1 MKDTNRPTLFIF
13 RSPILWGLLA
23 AAGFYGLIH
32 GGLIDHPLL
41 QRYFASHPVEYVAA
55 GMFFIGL
62 AMLVLRGM
70 DMLGQYPLLGHEL
83 LGPDLQER
91 NPAESAD
98 LLLGRLER
106 VPDAH
111 RNNLLVRRLRDVLK
125 HVRAR
130 ASAEGVDEQLAQL
143 ADTEA
148 DRTHQSYAL
157 FRVIVWAIPILGFLG
172 TVIGITHAL
181 ANLAPDQLE
190 NSLPSVMDGLGVAF
204 DTTALALALTIVLMF
219 AQFLIGRVEDTLL
232 RRVDEQA
239 RDELEGRFEPADS
252 GHNDWLPAIR
262 PMTDALVH
270 VTERLVERQA
280 AVWRESIDAAASR
293 WTGMADEAGCR
304 LREALDAALV
314 EGLKAHGREMREG
327 QQSLAEQQRRHW
339 DQVEQAQVQS
349 THALASLQAS
359 LAHQAEVLERA
370 VAAVGEVT
378 SLEKTLNRNLAA
390 LRGAQNFEKTVLSLA
405 AAIPLISAR
414 LGELPDH
421 APAVELQPANHA
433 PKAA

>member
-1 MKDTNRPTLFIF
+1 MKNANRPTMFII
-13 RSPILWGLLA
+13 RSPILWGLTA
-23 AAGFYGLIH
+23 AAGFYGLVH
-32 GGLIDHPLL
+32 GGLIDHPLV
-41 QRYFASHPVEYVAA
+41 QRYFASHPVEYVAT

-62 AMLVLRGM
+62 AMLALRGM
-70 DMLGQYPLLGHEL
+70 ELLGQYPLLGHEL
-83 LGPDLQER
+83 LGADLAER
-91 NPAESAD
+91 DTVKAAD
-98 LLLGRLER
+98 LLLSRLDR
-106 VPDAH
+106 VPDVH
-111 RNNLLVRRLRDVLK
+111 RNNTLVRRLRDALK

-130 ASAEGVDEQLAQL
+130 GSTDAVDEQLAQL
-143 ADTEA
+143 ADAEA

-219 AQFLIGRVEDTLL
+219 AQFLISRAEDTLL

-239 RDELEGRFEPADS
+239 REELEGRFEVADS

-262 PMTDALVH
+262 PMTDALVQ

-280 AVWRESIDAAASR
+280 AVWRESIDAAAGR
-293 WTGMADEAGCR
+293 WTGMADEAGRR

-314 EGLKAHGREMREG
+314 EGLKAHGREMRQA
-327 QQSLAEQQRRHW
+327 QQAIAEQQRHHW
-339 DQVEQAQVQS
+339 DQVEKAQVQG
-349 THALASLQAS
+349 THAMASLQAS

-414 LGELPDH
+414 LAELPDNV
-421 APAVELQPANHA
+421 PDVELEPASHA